1 LKDGLGLGVGEVLVD
16 AFCGVGTLGLPLVG
30 PEAKLI
36 GIEQHQAS
44 IERAQD
50 NARLNNIDN
59 AEFLVGSV
67 EQKLAEVL
75 PVTDALLLDPPRKG
89 LSDPLINIIQGC
101 PPDRIAYVSCNPST
115 LARDLSRLCAD
126 GMLELLSVQPL
137 DFFPQTTHCEALAL
151 LKRVA
156 VR

>member
-1 LKDGLGLGVGEVLVD
+1 MKKDKD
-16 AFCGVGTLGLPLVG
+16 SP
-30 PEAKLI
+30 KSKNK
-36 GIEQHQAS
+36 QY
-44 IERAQD
+44 
-50 NARLNNIDN
+50 IDN

-89 LSDPLINIIQGC
+89 LSDPLINIIQSC

-137 DFFPQTTHCEALAL
+137 DFFPLPLPQEKMLPK
-151 LKRVA
+151 KRCSESGHFSPDFT
-156 VR
+156 RLTSSRTLGEL